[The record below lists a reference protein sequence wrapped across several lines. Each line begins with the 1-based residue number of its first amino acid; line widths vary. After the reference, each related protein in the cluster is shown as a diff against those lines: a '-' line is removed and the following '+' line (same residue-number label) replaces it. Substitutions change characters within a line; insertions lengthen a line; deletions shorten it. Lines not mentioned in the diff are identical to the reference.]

1 MATPDN
7 NQAPHTTVNKTSGTG
22 SGIVI
27 GVLVVLVLGFGFY
40 FFAGGNPMD
49 DSGDI
54 NVNVDNLHRLHTKD
68 KRREYCFQPID
79 ERLQRRFL

>member
-1 MATPDN
+1 MATPGN

-54 NVNVDNLHRLHTKD
+54 NVNVEGAADGAADAVEGAAEEATGN
-68 KRREYCFQPID
+68 
-79 ERLQRRFL
+79 

>member
-22 SGIVI
+22 SGIVS

-54 NVNVDNLHRLHTKD
+54 NVNVEGAADGAADAVEGAAEEATGN
-68 KRREYCFQPID
+68 
-79 ERLQRRFL
+79 